1 MAPRWRSSGH
11 LAAREVDQAE
21 ADATRALELAVEAF
35 LDQAQDIA
43 DELGLMVLIERCRA
57 LARSPA

>member
-1 MAPRWRSSGH
+1 V
-11 LAAREVDQAE
+11 AALVARRRGDPARAE
-21 ADATRALELAVEAF
+21 EF